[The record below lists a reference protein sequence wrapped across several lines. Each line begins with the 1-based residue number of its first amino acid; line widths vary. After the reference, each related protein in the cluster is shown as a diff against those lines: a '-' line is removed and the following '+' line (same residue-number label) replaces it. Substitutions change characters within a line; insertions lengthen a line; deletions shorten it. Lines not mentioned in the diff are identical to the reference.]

1 MKKVLLK
8 ILFVTLIPLAA
19 QAQTGSTFGKNYVWQ
34 DSLSVNTTGRDS
46 TFAIQWE
53 SVSIWCEDGDAL
65 VKIGAPDVGSWS
77 SRKFVRLT
85 EGMVMRFGPETK
97 LVRLQFKG
105 ATGAVRFY
113 FLGYKKSKQF
123 N

>member
-1 MKKVLLK
+1 MRKVLLK
-8 ILFVTLIPLAA
+8 VLFATLIPLAA
-19 QAQTGSTFGKNYVWQ
+19 YGQTGSTFGKNYVWQ
-34 DSLSVNTTGRDS
+34 DSLSVNTVGRDS
-46 TFAIQWE
+46 TFAVQWE
-53 SVSIWCEDGDAL
+53 SVNIWCEDGDAFI
-65 VKIGAPDVGSWS
+65 KIGAPDVGSWS
-77 SRKFVRLT
+77 SRKWVRLT

-105 ATGAVRFY
+105 ATVPVRFY